1 MAIGYYIP
9 HGKAHELVLQL
20 YYASKVLEQ
29 SQRESDTRLSRDLSA
44 LQKLIGNMMQEQDNA
59 ATPQRTS
66 ELMNGPAD
74 QHLAQP
80 SSAASGQCAAT
91 SDRSNLEHG
100 VFQVGRVLGRDSA
113 CIIWDGDSALLE
125 VLTSPH
131 GSAYAKVVRNA
142 LNAMFPTLESFVN
155 AVSDAKGEN

>member
-9 HGKAHELVLQL
+9 KGKAHELVLQL

-66 ELMNGPAD
+66 VDADGPAD
-74 QHLAQP
+74 PLLAQP

-91 SDRSNLEHG
+91 SDRSNLEQG
-100 VFQVGRVLGRDSA
+100 VFQAGRLLSRGSDCV
-113 CIIWDGDSALLE
+113 IWDGDSALLE
-125 VLTSPH
+125 VLTQPH
-131 GSAYAKVVRNA
+131 GMAYAKVVSNA

-155 AVSDAKGEN
+155 AVEDVKGEY

>member
-9 HGKAHELVLQL
+9 KEKAHELVLQL

-44 LQKLIGNMMQEQDNA
+44 LQKFIGKMMQEQDNA

-66 ELMNGPAD
+66 VDAD
-74 QHLAQP
+74 GSADHHLARP
-80 SSAASGQCAAT
+80 SSAARGDSAAT

-100 VFQVGRVLGRDSA
+100 LR
-113 CIIWDGDSALLE
+113 WYALPDMCE
-125 VLTSPH
+125 GFTWRGKSYPLTP
-131 GSAYAKVVRNA
+131 
-142 LNAMFPTLESFVN
+142 ES
-155 AVSDAKGEN
+155 